1 MVDATTSPIEQ
12 QQMPPELAQIPP
24 FPAIA
29 LKLLALLSNDDAGFA
44 PIVACIATD
53 PVLCAK
59 VMKRAN
65 ASDMATYC
73 AVTTVQQAVSAL
85 GVDRTREVSLTAA
98 TAGFAS
104 TAMSRPS
111 LRSCWHHTL
120 ATALIASEVA
130 RQCGQRPAEA
140 YTAGLLHDIGRIGL
154 VAAFPNK
161 YEKLLEAIAEQPA
174 DLAEAERSNFGVDHI
189 QAGTWLA
196 RQWLLPE
203 PLIEVIAHH
212 QSARSSEVCDE
223 TMIVQVACRLANH
236 IGFSVERTPTA
247 ESFDEIVAPL
257 PSFVRPRLQ
266 AQLPIIKA
274 AIAKEI
280 APQDE
285 SAQVERVREDE
296 DSPHAA
302 SAESEETRGFP
313 WKTWVVFA
321 VLAIVAVAVA
331 MRFLRH

>member
-1 MVDATTSPIEQ
+1 MVDVTRPMQ
-12 QQMPPELAQIPP
+12 QEMPPELAQIPP
-24 FPAIA
+24 FPAVA
-29 LKLLALLSNDDAGFA
+29 LKLLSLLSNDDAGFA
-44 PIVACIATD
+44 AIVACIATD

-59 VMKRAN
+59 LMKRAN
-65 ASDMATYC
+65 AADMGIYC

-104 TAMSRPS
+104 TAISRPS
-111 LRSCWHHTL
+111 LQSCWHHTL
-120 ATALIASEVA
+120 ATAMIASEVA

-161 YEKLLEAIAEQPA
+161 YEKLLEAIAEQPV
-174 DLAEAERSNFGVDHI
+174 DLAEAERATFGVDHV

-203 PLIEVIAHH
+203 PLIEVIAHQH
-212 QSARSSEVCDE
+212 SKNSDVCHE
-223 TMIVQVACRLANH
+223 TTIAHVACRLANH
-236 IGFSVERTPTA
+236 IGFSAERTPIA
-247 ESFDEIVAPL
+247 VGFDEIVAPL

-266 AQLPIIKA
+266 AQLPTIKA
-274 AIAKEI
+274 AIAKEVT
-280 APQDE
+280 PEDE

-296 DSPHAA
+296 DSSNAA
-302 SAESEETRGFP
+302 PAASEETRGFP
-313 WKTWVVFA
+313 WKTVMVFA
-321 VLAIVAVAVA
+321 GLAIVAVVVA
-331 MRFLRH
+331 MQFLRH